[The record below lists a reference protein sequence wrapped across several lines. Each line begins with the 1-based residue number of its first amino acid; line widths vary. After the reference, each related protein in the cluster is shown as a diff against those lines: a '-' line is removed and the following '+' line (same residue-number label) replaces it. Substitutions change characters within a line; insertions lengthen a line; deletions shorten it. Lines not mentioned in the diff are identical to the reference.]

1 MNEYEYL
8 YLTTIGWKSQN
19 PHEIEIWFVAHQDRF
34 YLISEKRE
42 RAHWVQNIQHNPS
55 IAFRVGGQVFTGTAQ
70 TVDKDDEPELAYQI
84 WTLMDEKYQWSTGL
98 IVELTAK

>member
-19 PHEIEIWFVAHQDRF
+19 PHEIEIWFVALQDCF

-55 IAFRVGGQVFTGTAQ
+55 VTFRVGGKVFTGTAR
-70 TVDKDDEPELAYQI
+70 TVDKDDEAELALQI
-84 WTLMDEKYQWSTGL
+84 WTLMDEKYKWSSGL
-98 IVELTAK
+98 IVELSAI